1 MSIGIIIGALLF
13 ILTIA
18 CLGLAV
24 FQKSKRNSKAS
35 LIAVIIAL
43 VFILLFVTVPFS
55 FHTVDTGEVA
65 VVKYLGEA
73 KNTRTAGTY
82 FDFWLF
88 NTYEIYDAK
97 VQNVEILTAA
107 YSSDAQTMDVAMTL
121 QYQIMPDKVIEIAK
135 QYGTEVL
142 ARIPIDPML
151 ASLVDGG
158 MIEAMEADYLEGAA
172 DLISEKLG

>member
-43 VFILLFVTVPFS
+43 VFILLFITVPFS

-73 KNTRTAGTY
+73 KNTRSAGTY

-88 NTYEIYDAK
+88 NTY
-97 VQNVEILTAA
+97 
-107 YSSDAQTMDVAMTL
+107 
-121 QYQIMPDKVIEIAK
+121 
-135 QYGTEVL
+135 
-142 ARIPIDPML
+142 
-151 ASLVDGG
+151 
-158 MIEAMEADYLEGAA
+158 
-172 DLISEKLG
+172 